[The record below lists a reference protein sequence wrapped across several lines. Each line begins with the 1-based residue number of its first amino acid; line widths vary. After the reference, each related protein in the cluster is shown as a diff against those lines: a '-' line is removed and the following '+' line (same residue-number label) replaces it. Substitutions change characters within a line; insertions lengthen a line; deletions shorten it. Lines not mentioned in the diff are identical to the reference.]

1 MAQYIEFVTNHW
13 DLFAA
18 LAIILFMMTGTAFG
32 SRLRGYSQL
41 EPVDAVRIFNHED
54 ALMLDVREDKEY
66 EEGHILDSLHIPLG
80 KLGERMGELANMRE
94 KAIIVSCRSGHR
106 SAAACAKLRKEG
118 FETVYNLKGGVL
130 AWQNAGLP
138 LQKNKKQA
146 KGKKRKGA

>member
-1 MAQYIEFVTNHW
+1 MSQYIEFVTNHW

-18 LAIILFMMTGTAFG
+18 LAIILAMLAGNTLG
-32 SRLRGYSQL
+32 SRLRGYRQL
-41 EPVDAVRIFNHED
+41 EPVDAVRVFNHED
-54 ALMLDVREDKEY
+54 AVMLDVREDKEY
-66 EEGHILDSLHIPLG
+66 TDGHILDSLHIPLG
-80 KLGERMGELANMRE
+80 KLNDRMDELANMRE

-106 SAAACAKLRKEG
+106 SASACAKLRKEG

-138 LQKNKKQA
+138 LQKKKQA

>member
-18 LAIILFMMTGTAFG
+18 LAIILFMLMGSNFS
-32 SRLRGYSQL
+32 SRLRGYSQV
-41 EPVDAVRIFNHED
+41 EPVDAVRIYNHED
-54 ALMLDVREDKEY
+54 AVILDVRDDKEY

-80 KLGERMGELANMRE
+80 KLGERLSELANMRE

-106 SAAACAKLRKEG
+106 SATACARLRKEG

-138 LQKNKKQA
+138 LQKKKRA
-146 KGKKRKGA
+146 KGKKR

>member
-1 MAQYIEFVTNHW
+1 MSQYLEFAINHW

-18 LAIILFMMTGTAFG
+18 LAIIIAMLMGSTLG

-41 EPVDAVRIFNHED
+41 EPVDAVRIINHED
-54 ALMLDVREDKEY
+54 AVMLDVREDKEVA
-66 EEGHILDSLHIPLG
+66 EGMIIDSLHIPLG
-80 KLGERMGELANMRE
+80 KLGDRLDELANLRE
-94 KAIIVSCRSGHR
+94 KPIIVSCRSGHR
-106 SAAACAKLRKEG
+106 SATACARLRKEG

-138 LQKNKKQA
+138 LQKKKRA